1 MSRTTTG
8 NASTKVGLLGQIKR
22 KATAGSLLR
31 LRGQVAGAQRYDE
44 EVDNLASLAER
55 RGWGDDALEAEEAG
69 RAQASQVHREQQG
82 FAREF
87 GSYGSYATRP
97 SMPPGTKRG

>member
-8 NASTKVGLLGQIKR
+8 NLSSKQGLLGNIKR
-22 KATAGSLLR
+22 KATAGALLR
-31 LRGQVAGAQRYDE
+31 LRGQIAGAQRYDE

-55 RGWGDDALEAEEAG
+55 KGWVDEAVEAEEAG

-82 FAREF
+82 MARDYP
-87 GSYGSYATRP
+87 SAYAHSGKP
-97 SMPPGTKRG
+97 SMAPGTTKG